1 MCALSL
7 LNLLSPSL
15 NVCPGIFVAAPSLHP
30 PLCVPHFTCE
40 NSPSLR
46 SNRILSVLFI
56 FVLVLHTPPL
66 SVIPLIQSPRPS
78 TIGTWQPATAIESHA
93 VPFRCRSRPIRASH
107 CTVGVVLA
115 VSFCLVCGCCSG
127 GCGPLS
133 ACLPTR
139 ALPSPWLCLAV
150 LALKGRR
157 HTPLALHSC
166 LPHSLSQLS
175 FHKHGRWTQQ
185 PCKDSLCLWPF
196 EKQEIN

>member
-15 NVCPGIFVAAPSLHP
+15 NVCPGIFVAAPFLHP

-78 TIGTWQPATAIESHA
+78 TIGTGNQQQRSNLTPCLFAADRDPSEPVIVLLVLCSPSLFVWFVAAVVGGAARCQP
-93 VPFRCRSRPIRASH
+93 
-107 CTVGVVLA
+107 
-115 VSFCLVCGCCSG
+115 
-127 GCGPLS
+127 
-133 ACLPTR
+133 ACLPE
-139 ALPSPWLCLAV
+139 PSPARGS
-150 LALKGRR
+150 A
-157 HTPLALHSC
+157 
-166 LPHSLSQLS
+166 
-175 FHKHGRWTQQ
+175 
-185 PCKDSLCLWPF
+185 
-196 EKQEIN
+196 